1 MIITYRNPQDH
12 QDFIDVHFD
21 ITNNDFCNRWKT
33 QLKDLLVQNWLAI
46 PERVGTTYPLGPSSR
61 MGTAPRSTWQR

>member
-33 QLKDLLVQNWLAI
+33 QLKDLLVQKLCEIEVEIKLN
-46 PERVGTTYPLGPSSR
+46 R
-61 MGTAPRSTWQR
+61 